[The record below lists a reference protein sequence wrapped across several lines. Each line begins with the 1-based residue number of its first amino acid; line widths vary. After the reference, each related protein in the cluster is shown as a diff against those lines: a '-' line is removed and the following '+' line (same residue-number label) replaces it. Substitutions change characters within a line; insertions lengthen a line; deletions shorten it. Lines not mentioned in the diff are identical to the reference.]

1 MQERSGLKIVM
12 ATLLAILVASGSY
25 VITANLNKIEDNKEK
40 PIECMGQ
47 QILAQGVCVDP
58 EPQPPQPED
67 CAADQV
73 WRDGNCQD
81 ITAPQNLTY
90 GAEVM
95 QWTIGEIHT
104 LTPSFDGDGPDS
116 WMAYPD
122 LPSFISLNE
131 NSGEITV
138 TPQAEHSS
146 TTHAIIASNS
156 GGVSTTN
163 LTISVINVQPMFSYP
178 SPQWTFI
185 LGYFGELPLPIIG
198 EMSIDN
204 WDITPELPQGLVIDS
219 NGRIGGTATVLGS
232 TNHSV
237 IATNSGGSASAEIQI
252 TVVDEAPSL
261 WYAALGNSALTL
273 SKGIAMQPLMATS
286 SQGPVITCNSQP
298 QLPPGLELAT
308 NCNIEGIATVL
319 RNQSNFLI
327 TGSNSGGTSQYNLTL
342 TINDQPL
349 SNILYGVGNYTF
361 AKQVDA
367 VDIEPSYDGGV
378 ALLWEIQPQLPTGI
392 SFNQSSGAI
401 TGTALDVNS
410 TATYTIFANN
420 TGGTGMASLTLTF
433 VDITPSAISYAST
446 DIIVESNQSYLQINI
461 SNLGDT
467 VDTWQ
472 SYPTLPSGLN
482 FSSDGIIFGNA
493 NTRVPRTNYTIYANN
508 SGGSFELQINI
519 TVHDFDTDWSMITDG
534 VTSVDYGSSRPSL
547 ILPFGQWSFPIL
559 SDWDQRPIASAAY
572 AGQGRVVGYG
582 HESFVAKSSGP
593 EMTLSI
599 NAMKWACDGVGTI
612 GLWSDFNHFEDELV
626 AEGFTVLTSVTP
638 DQLAGLDCYVGEF
651 WNGWSDAQN
660 LKIETFLT
668 SGHGLI
674 LGGHSWYWSY
684 SNSDVAHDYPGN
696 KIAPTTGL
704 FVSSHSGSVQL
715 TLGTTAPDRL
725 LRTIPAITALQNHFT
740 TGPLIATSDAPTIEK
755 TISRS
760 TAMLTLDFNNFWTPL
775 REMVNS
781 TGWTQISDNSEY
793 DLGADP
799 IDDVLLA
806 IEEGLYLRLPAN
818 QLSAHPSSSDFPGAV
833 PINAPRVSLNVTV
846 NGNYIGL
853 PSGFGYAGA
862 RSHGMMGTG
871 LYAAAGEVVNITV
884 PTSIVDQNVRI
895 QIGAHSDSLWNKD
908 KLDRHP
914 KVHRIWTIDSTTMQ
928 VGNTFGGLIYITFP
942 PDSTFGMT
950 NITIENAVQ
959 SPRYIAGVTTAQQ
972 WNNTEKNYPAPW
984 AEIEGQFFILTVPSS
999 EIRNLDNTAELMNWW
1014 DTALQMEH
1022 NLSGYL
1028 PWTRVERAV
1037 FDIQISAGWM
1047 HSGYPFMAHTVSVAN
1062 VVNLSH
1068 ISTQGDWGLFHELG
1082 HNHQWM
1088 SATLPGN
1095 TETTCNLFSA
1105 YIMTELVGVDL
1116 GAGHGA
1122 MSNSSRETRTET
1134 YFNAGSQISQ
1144 WSVWTALETH
1154 MMIQEQFGWQVYT
1167 SAFSQYYNSSLTQPT
1182 NDAQEYNSWAA
1193 RISNETGMNLIPFLR
1208 AWGLPIDDATF
1219 ATVDHL
1225 PVWNNDPLRG
1235 WVHDYPSILQNLSVS
1250 NITSSSSTLQWD
1262 NYDNGTDVS
1271 QTICWGL
1278 FDGATTKSA
1287 WTTCSSQGLAIVGS
1301 EQKDLTGLATSSTYY
1316 WRVLGEGASGDHWS
1330 DAQSFSTN

>member
-1 MQERSGLKIVM
+1 MQERSGFKII
-12 ATLLAILVASGSY
+12 LAILLALLVGSGSY
-25 VITANLNKIEDNKEK
+25 VITANLNKTEDNKEK
-40 PIECMGQ
+40 PIECVEQ
-47 QILAQGVCVDP
+47 HILTQEGCIDP
-58 EPQPPQPED
+58 EPHPAD
-67 CAADQV
+67 CTTFQV
-73 WRDGNCQD
+73 WRDGNCHD
-81 ITAPQNLTY
+81 IIAPQNLTY

-95 QWTIGEIHT
+95 QWTIGEFHT
-104 LTPSFDGDGPDS
+104 LTPSFDGDGPDA
-116 WMAYPD
+116 WMVYPAF
-122 LPSFISLNE
+122 PSFISLNE
-131 NSGEITV
+131 NSGEIIAA
-138 TPQAEHSS
+138 PQTEHSS

-163 LTISVINVQPMFSYP
+163 LTISVINIQPMFSYP
-178 SPQWTFI
+178 SPQWTFV
-185 LGYFGELPLPIIG
+185 LGYYGELPLPLIG
-198 EMSIDN
+198 DMSIDN
-204 WDITPELPQGLVIDS
+204 WDITPELPQGLIIDS

-237 IATNSGGSASAEIQI
+237 IATNSGGSVSAEIQI
-252 TVVDEAPSL
+252 IIVDEAPAL

-273 SKGIAMQPLMATS
+273 SKGIAMQPLIATS

-308 NCNIEGIATVL
+308 NCNIEGTATVL
-319 RNQSNFLI
+319 LNQSDFLI
-327 TGSNSGGTSQYNLTL
+327 TGSNSGGMSQHNLTL
-342 TINDQPL
+342 TIIDQPL
-349 SNILYGVGNYTF
+349 SNILYGVGNYIF

-378 ALLWEIQPQLPTGI
+378 ALGWEIQPQLPSGI
-392 SFNQSSGAI
+392 SFNYSSGAI
-401 TGTALDVNS
+401 TGTALDVHPT
-410 TATYTIFANN
+410 TAYTIFANN
-420 TGGTGMASLTLTF
+420 TGGTGMAYLTLTF

-472 SYPTLPSGLN
+472 SYPPLPSGLN
-482 FSSDGIIFGNA
+482 FSSDGTIFGNT
-493 NTRVPRTNYTIYANN
+493 NTRVPRNTYTIYANN

-534 VTSVDYGSSRPSL
+534 VTSVDYGSSWPSL

-582 HESFVAKSSGP
+582 HESFVAKSSGS

-612 GLWSDFNHFEDELV
+612 GLWNDFNHFEDELV

-684 SNSDVAHDYPGN
+684 SNSDVAHNYPGN

-704 FVSSHSGSVQL
+704 FVSSNSGSVQL

-740 TGPLIATSDAPTIEK
+740 TGPLIATSDATTVEK

-760 TAMLTLDFNNFWTPL
+760 TAMLTLDFNNFWSPL
-775 REMVNS
+775 RDMVNL
-781 TGWTQISDNSEY
+781 TGWTQISDNNEY

-818 QLSAHPSSSDFPGAV
+818 ELIAHPSSSDFPGAV
-833 PINAPRVSLNVTV
+833 PTNAARVIANVTV

-871 LYAAAGEVVNITV
+871 LYAAAGEVINITV
-884 PTSIVDQNVRI
+884 PSSIVDQNVRI

-914 KVHRIWTIDSTTMQ
+914 KVHRIWVIDSTTMQ

-950 NITIENAVQ
+950 NVTIENAVQ
-959 SPRYIAGVTTAQQ
+959 SPRYIVGVTTAQQ
-972 WNNTEKNYPAPW
+972 WNTTQRNLPAPW
-984 AEIEGQFFILTVPSS
+984 AEIEGEFFILTVPSS
-999 EIRNLDNTAELMNWW
+999 EIRNLDNTVELMNWW

-1068 ISTQGDWGLFHELG
+1068 MSTQGDWGMFHELG

-1088 SATLPGN
+1088 AATLPGN

-1116 GAGHGA
+1116 GAGHSA

-1167 SAFSQYYNSSLTQPT
+1167 SAFSQYYNASLSQPT

-1225 PVWNNDPLRG
+1225 PVWNDDPLRG
-1235 WVHDYPSILQNLSVS
+1235 WVYDYPSILQNLSVS

-1262 NYDNGTDVS
+1262 NYDNGTDVN

-1316 WRVLGEGASGDHWS
+1316 WRVLGEGASGDHWTDS
-1330 DAQSFSTN
+1330 QSFSTN

>member
-1 MQERSGLKIVM
+1 MQERSGFKII
-12 ATLLAILVASGSY
+12 LAILLALLVGSGSY
-25 VITANLNKIEDNKEK
+25 VITANLNKTEDNKEK
-40 PIECMGQ
+40 PIECVEQ
-47 QILAQGVCVDP
+47 HILTQEGCIDP
-58 EPQPPQPED
+58 EPHPAD
-67 CAADQV
+67 CTTFQV
-73 WRDGNCQD
+73 WRDGNCHD
-81 ITAPQNLTY
+81 IIAPQNLTY

-116 WMAYPD
+116 WMVYPAF
-122 LPSFISLNE
+122 PSFISLNE
-131 NSGEITV
+131 NSGEIIAA
-138 TPQAEHSS
+138 PQTEHSS

-163 LTISVINVQPMFSYP
+163 LTISVINIQPMFSYP
-178 SPQWTFI
+178 SPQWTFV
-185 LGYFGELPLPIIG
+185 LGYYGELPLPLIG
-198 EMSIDN
+198 DMSIDN
-204 WDITPELPQGLVIDS
+204 WDITPELPQGLIIDS

-252 TVVDEAPSL
+252 IIVDEAPSL

-273 SKGIAMQPLMATS
+273 SKGIAMQPLIATS

-298 QLPPGLELAT
+298 QLPSGLELAT
-308 NCNIEGIATVL
+308 NCNIEGTATVL
-319 RNQSNFLI
+319 LNQSDFLI
-327 TGSNSGGTSQYNLTL
+327 TGSNSGGISQHNLTL
-342 TINDQPL
+342 TIIDQPL
-349 SNILYGVGNYTF
+349 SNILYGVGDYTF

-378 ALLWEIQPQLPTGI
+378 ALVWEIQPQLPTGI
-392 SFNQSSGAI
+392 SFDQSSGAI
-401 TGTALDVNS
+401 TGTALDVHS
-410 TATYTIFANN
+410 TTEYTIFANN
-420 TGGTGMASLTLTF
+420 TGGTGIAYLTLTF

-472 SYPTLPSGLN
+472 SHPTLPSGLT
-482 FSSDGIIFGNA
+482 FASGGTIFGTA
-493 NTRVPRTNYTIYANN
+493 DTRVPRTTYTIYANN

-534 VTSVDYGSSRPSL
+534 VTSVDYGSSWPSL

-582 HESFVAKSSGP
+582 HESFVAKSSGS

-612 GLWSDFNHFEDELV
+612 GLWNDFNHFEDELV

-684 SNSDVAHDYPGN
+684 SNSDVAHNYPGN

-704 FVSSHSGSVQL
+704 FVSSNSGSVQL

-740 TGPLIATSDAPTIEK
+740 TGPLIATSDATTVEK

-760 TAMLTLDFNNFWTPL
+760 TAMLTLDFNNFWSPL
-775 REMVNS
+775 RDMVNL
-781 TGWTQISDNSEY
+781 TGWTQISDNNEY

-818 QLSAHPSSSDFPGAV
+818 ELIAHPSSSDFPGAV
-833 PINAPRVSLNVTV
+833 PTNAARVIANVTV

-871 LYAAAGEVVNITV
+871 LYAAAGEVINITV
-884 PTSIVDQNVRI
+884 PSSIVDQNVRI

-914 KVHRIWTIDSTTMQ
+914 KVHRIWVIDSTTMQ

-950 NITIENAVQ
+950 NVTIENAVQ
-959 SPRYIAGVTTAQQ
+959 SPRYIVGVTTAQQ
-972 WNNTEKNYPAPW
+972 WNTTQRNLPAPW
-984 AEIEGQFFILTVPSS
+984 AEIEGEFFILTVPSS
-999 EIRNLDNTAELMNWW
+999 EIRNLDNTVELMNWW

-1068 ISTQGDWGLFHELG
+1068 MSTQGDWGMFHELG

-1088 SATLPGN
+1088 AATLPGN

-1116 GAGHGA
+1116 GAGHSA

-1167 SAFSQYYNSSLTQPT
+1167 SAFSQYYNASLSQPT

-1225 PVWNNDPLRG
+1225 PVWNDDPLRG
-1235 WVHDYPSILQNLSVS
+1235 WVYDYPSILQNLSVS

-1262 NYDNGTDVS
+1262 NYDNGTDVN

-1316 WRVLGEGASGDHWS
+1316 WRVLGEGASGDHWTDS
-1330 DAQSFSTN
+1330 QSFSTN